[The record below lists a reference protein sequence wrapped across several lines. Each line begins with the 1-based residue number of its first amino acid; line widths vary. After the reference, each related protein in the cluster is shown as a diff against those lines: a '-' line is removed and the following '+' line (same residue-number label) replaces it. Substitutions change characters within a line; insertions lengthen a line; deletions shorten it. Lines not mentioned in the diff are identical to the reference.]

1 MATSTKHTQPK
12 ELIREIEIPNGVTA
26 SMKQGVF
33 EIKGPLGTAKKD
45 FNLVRATIIV
55 EGKKVKVKPFGR
67 KKEDKAVLGTASSII
82 ASLIHG
88 VMKGFT
94 YKVKVVF
101 AHFPITVK
109 VKGNEIHVENFYGER
124 SPRVAQIV
132 GDCKA
137 SVQGDDVII
146 QGTNVED
153 VGHTAAN
160 IEQATKV
167 RRKDQRVFLDGL
179 YLYEKVRN

>member
-1 MATSTKHTQPK
+1 MSTKQSK
-12 ELIREIEIPNGVTA
+12 ELSMEIEIPSNVTA
-26 SMKQGVF
+26 SLKQGIF

-45 FNLVRATIIV
+45 FNLVRATITV
-55 EGKKVKVKPFGR
+55 EGKRVKVKPFGR
-67 KKEDKAVLGTASSII
+67 KKKDKAVLGTASSII
-82 ASLIHG
+82 KNLIRG
-88 VMKGFT
+88 VTKGFT
-94 YKVKVVF
+94 YKVKIVF

-109 VKGNEIHVENFYGER
+109 VKGKEIHVENFYGER

-146 QGTNVED
+146 QGINIED
-153 VGHTAAN
+153 VGHTVAN

-167 RRKDQRVFLDGL
+167 RRKDQRIFLDGL
-179 YLYEKVRN
+179 YLYEKVKN

>member
-1 MATSTKHTQPK
+1 MATSTEPAQPK
-12 ELIREIEIPNGVTA
+12 ELMREIELPNAVTA
-26 SMKQGVF
+26 SMKQGVL

-45 FNLVRATIIV
+45 FNLVRVTITV
-55 EGKKVKVKPFGR
+55 EGKSVKVNPFGR
-67 KKEDKAVLGTASSII
+67 KKADRAVLGTASSII
-82 ASLIHG
+82 MNLIHG
-88 VMKGFT
+88 VTKGFT
-94 YKVKVVF
+94 YKVKIVF

-109 VKGNEIHVENFYGER
+109 VKGKEVHVENFYGER

-132 GDCKA
+132 GDSKA
-137 SVQGDDVII
+137 SVEGDDVII
-146 QGTNVED
+146 QGINVED

>member
-1 MATSTKHTQPK
+1 M
-12 ELIREIEIPNGVTA
+12 
-26 SMKQGVF
+26 
-33 EIKGPLGTAKKD
+33 
-45 FNLVRATIIV
+45 
-55 EGKKVKVKPFGR
+55 
-67 KKEDKAVLGTASSII
+67 
-82 ASLIHG
+82 
-88 VMKGFT
+88 
-94 YKVKVVF
+94 KVVF

-109 VKGNEIHVENFYGER
+109 VKGKEVHVENFYGER

-146 QGTNVED
+146 QGINVED

-160 IEQATKV
+160 LEQATKV

-179 YLYEKVRN
+179 YVYEKVRN

>member
-1 MATSTKHTQPK
+1 MGTSTEQAQPK
-12 ELIREIEIPNGVTA
+12 ELMREIEIPNGVTA
-26 SMKQGVF
+26 SMNEGIL

-45 FNLVRATIIV
+45 FNLVRATITV

-67 KKEDKAVLGTASSII
+67 KKEDKAILGTASSII

-88 VMKGFT
+88 VTRGFT

-109 VKGNEIHVENFYGER
+109 VKGKEVHVENFYGER

-146 QGTNVED
+146 QGINVED
-153 VGHTAAN
+153 VGRTAAN
-160 IEQATKV
+160 LEQATKV